1 MRKDSKKTWLVLIHQ
16 IPPKPDYFRVKI
28 WRRLQQIGAVAIK
41 QSVYVLPNNESSY
54 EDFSWVLKEI
64 AQNGGDANMAEV
76 KFLEG
81 ITDDQ
86 IVALFQEA
94 RLVDYEKFIQDVL
107 LLRKE
112 LDDDTDDLNIKIK
125 TQVGKMKK
133 RLDDI
138 VAIDYFESPQRI
150 SAENALTDLMSKA
163 KRDLKT
169 PQSNKALKNFTGK
182 TWVTRKNI
190 YVDRMASAWLIK
202 RFIDQKAVFKFVET
216 NKYSPQI
223 NEVRFDMFDAEFTH
237 EGDMCTFEALI
248 QRFCIND
255 NALNAIAE
263 IIHDIDLKDG
273 KFGRK
278 EVDGF
283 GIVLSGITA
292 AYDSDEEK
300 LRISSEIFNTLYIF
314 FKSKRKIS

>member
-1 MRKDSKKTWLVLIHQ
+1 
-16 IPPKPDYFRVKI
+16 
-28 WRRLQQIGAVAIK
+28 
-41 QSVYVLPNNESSY
+41 
-54 EDFSWVLKEI
+54 
-64 AQNGGDANMAEV
+64 
-76 KFLEG
+76 
-81 ITDDQ
+81 
-86 IVALFQEA
+86 
-94 RLVDYEKFIQDVL
+94 
-107 LLRKE
+107 
-112 LDDDTDDLNIKIK
+112 
-125 TQVGKMKK
+125 
-133 RLDDI
+133 
-138 VAIDYFESPQRI
+138 
-150 SAENALTDLMSKA
+150 
-163 KRDLKT
+163 
-169 PQSNKALKNFTGK
+169 
-182 TWVTRKNI
+182 
-190 YVDRMASAWLIK
+190 MASAWLIK